1 MIHNPQKEDS
11 LKQLP
16 KQQQQQRMVRDTLTS
31 QLDSLKMETKRNI
44 QSNNDIMMSANIN
57 KRTNHE

>member
-1 MIHNPQKEDS
+1 M
-11 LKQLP
+11 KQLP
-16 KQQQQQRMVRDTLTS
+16 KQQQRMVRDTLTS